1 MLRLPPRVSGSAGL
15 IGIEPGETTIEAAKR
30 LAAGLE
36 RGVLPVQGP
45 PDSGKTFTGARMAVE
60 LVRLGKRVGVAATGH
75 RVMRNFLHTAI
86 EAAAEAGVDLRC
98 GHRTDPEDGDSPEI
112 VVSKSYDNLCQGIAD
127 RSIGL
132 LAGTSWLWARP
143 DYAESVD
150 VLFIDEAGQMSLAD
164 VLVCARGAESVVLLG
179 DPQQLDQPQQGSHPE
194 GTHVSA
200 LQHLL
205 EEAETLPE
213 GAGLFLG
220 ETYRLHPALCA
231 FTSELFYEGRL
242 QPVPG
247 LEKQEL
253 AGPVLEGAGLWYLA
267 VEHEGNQS
275 SSAEEVGAVGALVE
289 RLTDGSTEWTDK
301 EGGKMRLRLD
311 QILIV
316 APYNA
321 QVDALKERL
330 SEALLNLLLKIEEER
345 GRTRSQQTE
354 ARTLDLDLLL
364 YGQEVITTDG
374 LAIPHPRMHERA
386 FVLIPLAEVS
396 PQTRHPLLSTQI
408 GVLADEVPDK
418 ETVNLFEQNWWRYDG
433 NLEDRCRT

>member
-1 MLRLPPRVSGSAGL
+1 M
-15 IGIEPGETTIEAAKR
+15 
-30 LAAGLE
+30 
-36 RGVLPVQGP
+36 
-45 PDSGKTFTGARMAVE
+45 
-60 LVRLGKRVGVAATGH
+60 
-75 RVMRNFLHTAI
+75 
-86 EAAAEAGVDLRC
+86 
-98 GHRTDPEDGDSPEI
+98 
-112 VVSKSYDNLCQGIAD
+112 
-127 RSIGL
+127 
-132 LAGTSWLWARP
+132 
-143 DYAESVD
+143 
-150 VLFIDEAGQMSLAD
+150 
-164 VLVCARGAESVVLLG
+164 
-179 DPQQLDQPQQGSHPE
+179 
-194 GTHVSA
+194 
-200 LQHLL
+200 QHLL

-220 ETYRLHPALCA
+220 ETCRLHPALCA

-330 SEALLNLLLKIEEER
+330 PDALLNLLLKIEEER
-345 GRTRSQQTE
+345 GRKRSQQTE

-433 NLEDRCRT
+433 NLEVPVPDTEINATAMPLIFQETANCNKATVRKLLQLLEQMDISAFLALFAADGRQINPFASGIFRKRATGREELRDYWQTVPEQFSGITFSIDEIYAMEDPNIVFAHYQGEMTLRDGTSVYTNDYYSIFRFNGDGEVSEHVKVFNPIRTARSFGLVDQIR